1 MDRRF
6 AGSRHCIDSSKVM
19 NSNPF
24 APNTAY
30 VNDLEDFKLPYRL
43 VSKTDEEI
51 MKDKYIKLRK
61 SSDGYIVRLGI
72 L

>member
-1 MDRRF
+1 
-6 AGSRHCIDSSKVM
+6 M